1 VHRSWAA
8 VAAVPEH
15 DPYAPETEFE
25 DALQLV
31 QAAVEE
37 AERHHIAFCEK
48 VEKRYRA
55 YRGVAEKKNEATDD
69 WRSRLTTPYLLQTV
83 EAMLAT
89 MLIPKPRWS
98 VDPVVLPEQPIEMA
112 VARKQTGRHVEIALD
127 KEMQQDHFAQKQR
140 PFMQQ
145 DMVVGFTVAKLMWR
159 SERGYRKF
167 LEPTITLVQDSN
179 GRVIDSE
186 PGMEEQDRELLVHDG
201 PTFIVRDVRDWMWPE
216 SAKSVDEAA
225 WIIDR
230 SWETYDCLEQ
240 KQEMGLYENVH
251 DLKGDEDLQ
260 QYKSNSEREQLLR
273 NSERTDGLIEVL
285 EYWTDER
292 VITVGARKVVLSDQP
307 NPFWHGKKPFIV
319 CSSMPDAFQI
329 PGISVVE
336 SLAQMQEYLWSLQNN
351 RLDSIRLQ
359 NNLIT
364 LIRDDVDDPDSF
376 EFYPGAQWFV
386 TDPGQVS
393 TLPVDPNL
401 GQVTLEA
408 ESMIKGDLQNVMG
421 GLPYAGS
428 VNEVNQTTATGMSIV
443 TSIAERMIKARTANY
458 AWAYAKI
465 GSMFLSMMAQFI
477 RQERAYLIKGAGA
490 EPQTM
495 LLSPSDF
502 QGDWSVD
509 VDVMEESMMRQ
520 ERRAEAQTL
529 LQMAGQL
536 AQVVP
541 LNMKA
546 FMTRVLD
553 AYGVDQPEQFFS
565 AEEQQGA
572 AAGANGSAP
581 PGIGPETPSAQT
593 LQTQMTS
600 QGPQGGQTNPAL
612 AGAHGLS
619 QSPEMLAATATRAVQ
634 GVGG

>member
-1 VHRSWAA
+1 VAREVDPYRPTHEFPGALELVLDA
-8 VAAVPEH
+8 VA
-15 DPYAPETEFE
+15 
-25 DALQLV
+25 Q
-31 QAAVEE
+31 
-37 AERHHIAFCEK
+37 AERHHASFCEK

-55 YRGVAEKKNEATDD
+55 YRGVPENRNESSDT
-69 WRSRLTTPYLLQTV
+69 WRSKLTTPYLLQTV

-89 MLIPKPRWS
+89 MLIPKPSWQ
-98 VDPVVLPEQPIEMA
+98 VNPVVLPEQEIEMA
-112 VARKQTGRHVEIALD
+112 VARQQTGRHVEIALER
-127 KEMQQDHFAQKQR
+127 EMDADQFVLKQR

-145 DMVVGFTVAKLMWR
+145 DMIVGFTVAKLMWR
-159 SERGYRKF
+159 SEKGYRKF
-167 LEPTITLVQDSN
+167 LEPTLTLVQDGFGN
-179 GRVIDSE
+179 VVDSK
-186 PGMEEQDRELLVHDG
+186 PGVEERERELLVHDG

-216 SAKSVDEAA
+216 SAKNVQDAA

-230 SWETYDCLEQ
+230 AWETYECLEK
-240 KQEMGLYENVH
+240 KQEMGLYSNVSE
-251 DLKGDEDLQ
+251 LKEKVD
-260 QYKSNSEREQLLR
+260 QYKGSSEREQMLR
-273 NSERTDGLIEVL
+273 NAERDSGLIEVL
-285 EYWTDER
+285 EYWTNER
-292 VITVGARKVVLSDQP
+292 VITVGARNTVLADNP
-307 NPFWHGKKPFIV
+307 NPFWHGKKPFV
-319 CSSMPDAFQI
+319 VSSSMPDAFQI

-386 TDPGQVS
+386 SDPSQVS

-458 AWAYAKI
+458 AWAYAQI
-465 GSMFLSMMAQFI
+465 GEMFLSMMAQFI
-477 RQERAYLIKGAGA
+477 RQEKAYLIKGEGDK
-490 EPQTM
+490 PQTM
-495 LLSPSDF
+495 LLSPTDF
-502 QGDWSVD
+502 QGDWSVK

-520 ERRAEAQTL
+520 ERRAEAQSL
-529 LQMAGQL
+529 MQMAGQL
-536 AQVVP
+536 SQVVP

-553 AYGVDQPEQFFS
+553 SYGVESPESFFAEGQP
-565 AEEQQGA
+565 QGA
-572 AAGANGSAP
+572 PGANGAA
-581 PGIGPETPSAQT
+581 PGIGPEAPTSEGVQG
-593 LQTQMTS
+593 QMTP
-600 QGPQGGQTNPAL
+600 QGPQSGQTNPAL

-619 QSPEMLAATATRAVQ
+619 QSPEMLAGMATRAAS
-634 GVGG
+634 GIGG